1 MDEED
6 HRKLLLDDIIND
18 QRNGDVVHKDDTFV
32 EICTGIRQRKMTTK
46 GWEICVFW
54 KDGSTDWIALKDIK
68 QSYPI
73 KLANLAQLHGIN
85 EEPAFAWWFPYV
97 EKWRKTIIY

>member
-32 EICTGIRQRKMTTK
+32 EICTGIRQQKMTTK
-46 GWEICVFW
+46 GW
-54 KDGSTDWIALKDIK
+54 
-68 QSYPI
+68 
-73 KLANLAQLHGIN
+73 
-85 EEPAFAWWFPYV
+85 
-97 EKWRKTIIY
+97 